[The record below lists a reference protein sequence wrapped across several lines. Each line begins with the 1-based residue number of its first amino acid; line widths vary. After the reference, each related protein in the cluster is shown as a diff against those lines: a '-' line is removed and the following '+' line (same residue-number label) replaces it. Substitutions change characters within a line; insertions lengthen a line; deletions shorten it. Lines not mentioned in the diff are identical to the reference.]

1 MQINIENPSALRRKM
16 TIELGPDEI
25 GRELNRA
32 YGELR
37 RTVAL
42 KGFRPGRAP
51 QKLLERFF
59 GDQVRSEVIQKLVS
73 EYTGKALEEH
83 KLKPVAEPEIVTE
96 EADLT
101 KALRF
106 SATFDVKPEVA
117 LRDYQGLKVQKP
129 QIEVKEEELDAMIE
143 RIRERHAELKKV
155 EDRTVVR
162 DGDFALAE
170 IEAVSDGKPLDGI
183 SKGQRLFQV
192 SEPGLQHGMYD
203 VIAGAEVGKPVR
215 KLKSYGPDYARKE
228 LAGKD
233 VEWHATVKEIY
244 LRVMPALDDEFA
256 KDAGHSTLAEMREKV
271 RADLIEH
278 ARDEAEARVR
288 QGLLDLVIERNPI
301 EVPESLTAR
310 ELRALEYELAS
321 SLEAGGVPHQQAEAR
336 AAEQRDELRTRA
348 EKRARSTLI
357 VDALADQEG
366 VEVADEE
373 VADRIAKLVTQSG
386 RDREQVAKFY
396 AREEAR
402 AALKQSMRR
411 EKALDL
417 LLSRAQVEEGA
428 TATV

>member
-1 MQINIENPSALRRKM
+1 MQVNIENPSALRRKM

-25 GRELNRA
+25 GHELNRA

-37 RTVAL
+37 RNVAL

-59 GDQVRSEVIQKLVS
+59 GDQVRSDVIQKLVS

-106 SATFDVKPEVA
+106 SATFDIKPEVA
-117 LRDYQGLKVQKP
+117 LKDYQGLRVQKP

-170 IEAVSDGKPLDGI
+170 VEAVSDGKPLEGI
-183 SKGQRLFQV
+183 NKGQRLFQV
-192 SEPGLQHGMYD
+192 SEQALQHGMYD
-203 VIAGAEVGKPVR
+203 VIGGAEVGKPVR
-215 KLKSYGPDYARKE
+215 KLKSYGPDYPRKE

-244 LRVMPALDDEFA
+244 RREMPALDDEFA
-256 KDAGHSTLAEMREKV
+256 KDAGHSSLAEMREKV
-271 RADLIEH
+271 RADLMEH

-310 ELRALEYELAS
+310 ELRALEYELTS
-321 SLEAGGVPHQQAEAR
+321 SLEAGGVPHEQAEAR
-336 AAEQRDELRTRA
+336 AAEEREELRTRA
-348 EKRARSTLI
+348 EKRARSMLI

-386 RDREQVAKFY
+386 PDREQAAKLY

>member
-1 MQINIENPSALRRKM
+1 MQVNIENPSALRRKM

-117 LRDYQGLKVQKP
+117 LKDYQGLRVQKP

-162 DGDFALAE
+162 DGHFALAE
-170 IEAVSDGKPLDGI
+170 IEAVSDGKPLEGI
-183 SKGQRLFQV
+183 NKGQRLFQV
-192 SEPGLQHGMYD
+192 SEQALQHGMYD
-203 VIAGAEVGKPVR
+203 VIGGAEVGKPVR
-215 KLKSYGPDYARKE
+215 KLKSYGPDYPRKE

-244 LRVMPALDDEFA
+244 RREMPALDDEFA

-271 RADLIEH
+271 RADLMEH

-288 QGLLDLVIERNPI
+288 QGLLDLVIERNPV

-310 ELRALEYELAS
+310 ELRALEYELA
-321 SLEAGGVPHQQAEAR
+321 
-336 AAEQRDELRTRA
+336 
-348 EKRARSTLI
+348 
-357 VDALADQEG
+357 
-366 VEVADEE
+366 
-373 VADRIAKLVTQSG
+373 
-386 RDREQVAKFY
+386 
-396 AREEAR
+396 
-402 AALKQSMRR
+402 
-411 EKALDL
+411 
-417 LLSRAQVEEGA
+417 
-428 TATV
+428 